1 MNLFD
6 RGELALYFRHIW
18 SVVALSSDLRRPST
32 YGELV
37 PGDLNDWK
45 EEDLHLVIEEGRR
58 QLDSLATQFEQARSR
73 GQYLFT
79 LGLALLVTT
88 AAGATRFNENLI
100 VFVIWFIGF
109 LLLVVAVL
117 GAAAIV
123 VAPGQLGGVDSVLL
137 SRTSADADIVRELAA
152 AYPRAVVTS
161 ADSVRVRHSLL
172 RDSVWFLV
180 VGLIVIGVG
189 TAIVAITS

>member
-18 SVVALSSDLRRPST
+18 SVVAPSSDLQLPAT
-32 YGELV
+32 YGDLV
-37 PGDLNDWK
+37 PGDLNDWN
-45 EEDLHLVIEEGRR
+45 EDGLHLMIEEGRR
-58 QLDSLATQFEQARSR
+58 QLDSLASQFEQTRSR

-79 LGLALLVTT
+79 LGVALLVT
-88 AAGATRFNENLI
+88 ASAGATRFNENFF
-100 VFVIWFIGF
+100 VFMIWSIGF

-137 SRTSADADIVRELAA
+137 SRTSADADIARELAA

-180 VGLIVIGVG
+180 VGLIVTGVG
-189 TAIVAITS
+189 TAIVALTS